1 MFRLS
6 HFQALMKGLP
16 RGYFERQVE
25 QHRGDRYSKG
35 FRCWDLLVAML
46 FGQLSGAASLRGLQ
60 SAFNAQS
67 AHHYHL
73 GTRALRRS
81 TFSDACRTR
90 PAAIFEATARLL
102 MTQVGRKLRQQ
113 SEELLY
119 LLDST
124 PIPLAG
130 PGFAWTEGRSTR
142 RTRGL
147 KLHLL
152 LDAQTQAPVSQTITP
167 ANVNDVCEG
176 RRLPLAPGA
185 TYVFDKG
192 YCDYQWW
199 ARIDRQGAFFVTRFK
214 RNARLAVVEQRA
226 IPAADQALIL
236 TDEIVHLSNRNPGGG
251 RCRAPY
257 PQPLR
262 RIRVAREGKA
272 PLVLATNDL
281 GRPAAEIAARYRDR
295 WQIELLFKWI
305 KQHLQI
311 KQYLG
316 RSENAVRIQILCALI
331 AYLLLALYRRG
342 TRRSGTLWEFLS
354 AIRPA
359 LFQRPEVEAAMDDRR
374 RCEQR
379 ELARIQRSL
388 FA

>member
-1 MFRLS
+1 MYRLS

-16 RGYFERQVE
+16 RGVFDRLVK
-25 QHRGDRYSKG
+25 QHQGDRYSKG
-35 FRCWDLLVAML
+35 FRCWDLLVAMV
-46 FGQLSGAASLRGLQ
+46 FAQLSGTSSLRQLEA
-60 SAFNAQS
+60 AFNAQN

-81 TFSDACRTR
+81 TLSDACRTKSI
-90 PAAIFEATARLL
+90 AIFEETVLLL
-102 MTQVGRKLRQQ
+102 MAQVGRKLRRE

-124 PIPLAG
+124 PIPLSG
-130 PGFAWTEGRSTR
+130 PGFEWIEGRSTR

-152 LDAQTQAPVSQTITP
+152 FDAHTQAPISQSITP

-176 RRLPLAPGA
+176 RQLEISPGA

-199 ARIDRQGAFFVTRFK
+199 ARINRQNAFFVTRFK
-214 RNARLAVVEQRA
+214 RNARLTVIEQRE
-226 IPAADQALIL
+226 IPEADREQIL
-236 TDEIVHLSNRNPGGG
+236 ADEFVLLSNPNPGGG
-251 RCRAPY
+251 RCRKPY

-262 RIRVAREGKA
+262 RIWVQREGQE

-281 GRPAAEIAARYRDR
+281 QRPAAEIAAHYKDR
-295 WQIELLFKWI
+295 WQIELFFKWI
-305 KQHLQI
+305 KQHLRI

-316 RSENAVRIQILCALI
+316 RSENAVRIQILCVLI
-331 AYLLLALYRRG
+331 AYLLLALYRQKTG
-342 TRRSGTLWEFLS
+342 SQASLWLFLGS
-354 AIRPA
+354 IRPA
-359 LFQRPEVEAAMDDRR
+359 LFQRPEVEAAVAARR
-374 RCEQR
+374 RR
-379 ELARIQRSL
+379 ERETRARIQGSL
-388 FA
+388 FP